1 MMPRDFL
8 LGDCHTHL
16 DKYPPAEMPEILD
29 RAREAGVAFAVCA
42 GTTLQS
48 TQDCIDLAEK
58 YEPLYAGVGIHP
70 MEARDRVTDQ
80 VYAELER
87 MARSSSKVVCIS
99 EVGLDFLPTSPDHD
113 IQHQVFREHIRL
125 ARSLKLPIIFHSRDS
140 HPEVFEV
147 LPSHRHQLTLS
158 KISVR

>member
-1 MMPRDFL
+1 
-8 LGDCHTHL
+8 
-16 DKYPPAEMPEILD
+16 MPEILD

-70 MEARDRVTDQ
+70 MQAHEQVSGE

-87 MARSSSKVVCIS
+87 MAKSSSKVVRGGGQ
-99 EVGLDFLPTSPDHD
+99 EVQPNLADADH
-113 IQHQVFREHIRL
+113 L
-125 ARSLKLPIIFHSRDS
+125 G
-140 HPEVFEV
+140 
-147 LPSHRHQLTLS
+147 
-158 KISVR
+158 